1 MQLFHQKKSSNH
13 IVWKILGGATLAAV
27 AYGLVTNFADI
38 KRYIKITSM

>member
-1 MQLFHQKKSSNH
+1 MNLFQPKKSSNH

-38 KRYIKITSM
+38 KRYIKISTM